1 VSPLGLSLLLV
12 ILVVP
17 AMMEAQTASIT
28 GTLTDAIGAVVQAA
42 KVTARNTQTNAS
54 RSTQT
59 GDTGVY
65 RVTNLLPGVY
75 EVLFEKQSFQTLR
88 FSNVNVRRVNRIRI
102 EVSYEHGRSNQL

>member
-1 VSPLGLSLLLV
+1 VSSLGLSLLLV

-28 GTLTDAIGAVVQAA
+28 GTLTDATGAVVQAA

-75 EVLFEKQSFQTLR
+75 EVLFEKKTELPDTALLERERQASK
-88 FSNVNVRRVNRIRI
+88 SHKNRG
-102 EVSYEHGRSNQL
+102 EL